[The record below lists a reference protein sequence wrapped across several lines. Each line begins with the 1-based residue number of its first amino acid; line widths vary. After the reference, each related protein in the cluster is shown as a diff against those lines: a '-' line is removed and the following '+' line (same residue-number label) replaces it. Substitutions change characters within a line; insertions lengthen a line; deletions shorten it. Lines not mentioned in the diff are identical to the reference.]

1 MNATTLKNYGMIT
14 MTIDHIAVYLVSTK
28 TMLYLMLRA
37 VGRLSFPV
45 FAFMV
50 AEGLKHTKSKKRY
63 ALRLTLFAVLI
74 ELFLIVL
81 FFVTKQNYTI
91 LWFLGEGEVVNV
103 IWPLVFGMY
112 ALMLIKKHHYFIPFA
127 MLIIYLAFLLNIPY
141 GMYGILLIIVFG
153 VFDKF
158 EYRLFFAT
166 LLALGYAY
174 LPLLVPFVDYFPLRQ
189 LQLISLFTVMLFYFY
204 NGLRGKGS
212 KWFFYIYYPL
222 HIGILFLIQFII
234 R

>member
-1 MNATTLKNYGMIT
+1 MNATTLKNYGIIT
-14 MTIDHIAVYLVSTK
+14 MTIDHIGVYLVSSK
-28 TMLYLMLRA
+28 TMLYLILRSI
-37 VGRLSFPV
+37 GRLSFPV

-50 AEGLKHTKSKKRY
+50 AEGLRHTKNKKRY

-74 ELFLIVL
+74 ELFLIFL
-81 FFVTKQNYTI
+81 FFMTKQNYTI

-112 ALMLIKKHHYFIPFA
+112 ALMLIKRSYHLSPFVIFI
-127 MLIIYLAFLLNIPY
+127 MYLAFMLNIPY

-153 VFDKF
+153 LFEKF
-158 EYRLFFAT
+158 EYRLFLAT
-166 LLALGYAY
+166 CLALGYAY
-174 LPLLVPFVDYFPLRQ
+174 LPIIIPFFDYFPLRQ
-189 LQLISLFTVMLFYFY
+189 LQLISVFTVMLLYFY

-212 KWFFYIYYPL
+212 KWFFYLYYPL
-222 HIGILFLIQFII
+222 HIGILFLIQIII